1 VDIIILAGTKG
12 ERADIIANRL
22 VPQDFK
28 VCITSYEICLVQKS
42 AFKIFSFEYIVID
55 EAHRIKNVD
64 SLLSQIVR
72 TFISRG

>member
-1 VDIIILAGTKG
+1 VDIIILAGTR
-12 ERADIIANRL
+12 ESA
-22 VPQDFK
+22 Q
-28 VCITSYEICLVQKS
+28 TSSQTGSFRKISKFASRVTKLPRPES